1 MIAIA
6 IILTM
11 LAFFFII
18 WLGEKLN
25 TNDDFDSVAEWHNFQ
40 GAFDKKRKP

>member
-1 MIAIA
+1 MIATA

-18 WLGEKLN
+18 WLGDKLN
-25 TNDDFDSVAEWHNFQ
+25 ANDDFQSVAEWHNFQ
-40 GAFDKKRKP
+40 SAFDKKRDI